1 MVEVGRQSL
10 VVDWMKKVKVID
22 AHGSLIFSSI
32 RPLPRSLSLF
42 LSLFLYS
49 SKALLR
55 GQGLAKVLQGLWGFR
70 EKLFSRGLYRG
81 GL

>member
-1 MVEVGRQSL
+1 MVEAGRQSL

-22 AHGSLIFSSI
+22 AHGSLILSSI
-32 RPLPRSLSLF
+32 SPLPRS

-49 SKALLR
+49 SKALLQ